1 MGRRTEIPKGGIF
14 SNVAGECGR
23 NVTFT
28 CILQKEEVRFSMI
41 LSYSPFFW
49 RISLSYVCF
58 GCYRS
63 NTKPGPGVIGGFL

>member
-41 LSYSPFFW
+41 LSYSPFFGGF
-49 RISLSYVCF
+49 RFRMFVL
-58 GCYRS
+58 
-63 NTKPGPGVIGGFL
+63 GVIGPTLNQGQG